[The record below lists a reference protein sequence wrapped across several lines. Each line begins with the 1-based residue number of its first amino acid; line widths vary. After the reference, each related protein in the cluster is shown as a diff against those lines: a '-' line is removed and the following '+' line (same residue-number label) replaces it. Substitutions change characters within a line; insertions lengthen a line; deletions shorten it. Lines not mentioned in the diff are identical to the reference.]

1 MEGSMP
7 AQLSEKLVNV
17 HMAIQNHLGQIEELF
32 NKPVKITIIVRTS
45 DDAEG
50 NIVLTNDTLRDVI
63 GQLAIMDNWK
73 PTLKPGDKV

>member
-1 MEGSMP
+1 MP

-50 NIVLTNDTLRDVI
+50 NILLTNDTLRDVI
-63 GQLAIMDNWK
+63 GQLAIMDTWK
-73 PTLKPGDKV
+73 PTLKPGDNV

>member
-1 MEGSMP
+1 MP
-7 AQLSEKLVNV
+7 AQVSEKLVNC
-17 HMAIQNHLGQIEELF
+17 HLAIQDHLDQIKKLF
-32 NKPVKITIIVRTS
+32 NKPVKVTIIIRTS

-50 NIVLTNDTLRDVI
+50 NIVLTDDTLRDVI